1 MDTNNTINTI
11 YANGF
16 RIAFSQLESQILFK
30 LETPVFD
37 ETNNIAGATEVDVSD
52 IRLHPAL
59 AKELYTKLGEQ
70 IDIYETNF
78 GKIKPLEGNN

>member
-1 MDTNNTINTI
+1 MDTNNTI

-37 ETNNIAGATEVDVSD
+37 EANNIVSVTEVDVCD
-52 IRLHPAL
+52 IRLNPAL

-70 IDIYETNF
+70 LDSYETSF
-78 GKIKPLEGNN
+78 GKI

>member
-1 MDTNNTINTI
+1 MDTNNTI

-37 ETNNIAGATEVDVSD
+37 EANNITDVTEVDVSD

-59 AKELYTKLGEQ
+59 VKELYTKLGEQ
-70 IDIYETNF
+70 LDIYETRF
-78 GKIKPLEGNN
+78 GKIKKLEENN